1 MKKNIKFIV
10 GSLLSLFLI
19 PTGCDFLDRS
29 PDDMLTMDM
38 VFSDRVRTEDW
49 LAGIYSSIP
58 SPLWGYF
65 KDQGFNIMADD
76 ITIPQ
81 DWTPYGWANVYAYTT
96 GNWSATS
103 NWNPAY
109 WTGLPKRIRAALQF
123 QQNVKVIPDVGLT
136 EDYVE
141 QMKYEAR
148 FFVAY
153 YYSLMIEM
161 YGPVPF
167 NPTEIVSVD
176 ASEEKLMTPQEPY
189 DKIVNWIDEELLEI
203 SKHLPAVYPSN
214 ADWGRVTS
222 IMCLCIRAKTLLFA
236 ASPLF
241 NGNPDF
247 ANWKNSKGE
256 NLFSA
261 EYDESKWAKAA
272 DAFKVLIDAAEAA
285 GYGLYYEYNSD
296 GSIDPFMSCYNV
308 NLKRFS
314 DGNKEILFGRP
325 ENPDYGNWQAHHL
338 PKGIGGNSGMSVTQ
352 ELVDA
357 FFMENGE
364 VPILGYN
371 SDGSPIINEASGYS
385 ESGFSNETE
394 LRKTNW
400 PGGGPTSL
408 IDATTGNRPITTQ
421 NTFKMYTHREPRFYV
436 SVIFNNAWLGVA
448 GRNVNFLQGG
458 PDTDMTFDS
467 PHVGYNVRKGVS
479 LDVYPA
485 HGQYVYQPGILYRLA
500 DAYLGY
506 AEALNESASSPSSE
520 VYKYVNLIR
529 ERAGIPDLKAGLTKA
544 EMREAIMR
552 ERRVEFNCEGI
563 RFNDLR
569 RWKIADKYLNGDLYG
584 MNHDGNERS
593 DDSNNPNAFYWRKYY
608 KSRTFSKRMY
618 IWPVPQAQMDI
629 NPNLV
634 QAPGY

>member
-1 MKKNIKFIV
+1 
-10 GSLLSLFLI
+10 
-19 PTGCDFLDRS
+19 
-29 PDDMLTMDM
+29 
-38 VFSDRVRTEDW
+38 
-49 LAGIYSSIP
+49 
-58 SPLWGYF
+58 
-65 KDQGFNIMADD
+65 
-76 ITIPQ
+76 
-81 DWTPYGWANVYAYTT
+81 
-96 GNWSATS
+96 
-103 NWNPAY
+103 
-109 WTGLPKRIRAALQF
+109 
-123 QQNVKVIPDVGLT
+123 
-136 EDYVE
+136 
-141 QMKYEAR
+141 
-148 FFVAY
+148 
-153 YYSLMIEM
+153 
-161 YGPVPF
+161 
-167 NPTEIVSVD
+167 
-176 ASEEKLMTPQEPY
+176 
-189 DKIVNWIDEELLEI
+189 
-203 SKHLPAVYPSN
+203 
-214 ADWGRVTS
+214 
-222 IMCLCIRAKTLLFA
+222 
-236 ASPLF
+236 
-241 NGNPDF
+241 
-247 ANWKNSKGE
+247 
-256 NLFSA
+256 
-261 EYDESKWAKAA
+261 
-272 DAFKVLIDAAEAA
+272 
-285 GYGLYYEYNSD
+285 
-296 GSIDPFMSCYNV
+296 
-308 NLKRFS
+308 
-314 DGNKEILFGRP
+314 
-325 ENPDYGNWQAHHL
+325 
-338 PKGIGGNSGMSVTQ
+338 
-352 ELVDA
+352 
-357 FFMENGE
+357 
-364 VPILGYN
+364 
-371 SDGSPIINEASGYS
+371 
-385 ESGFSNETE
+385 
-394 LRKTNW
+394 
-400 PGGGPTSL
+400 
-408 IDATTGNRPITTQ
+408 
-421 NTFKMYTHREPRFYV
+421 MYTHREPRFYV

>member
-189 DKIVNWIDEELLEI
+189 DKI
-203 SKHLPAVYPSN
+203 
-214 ADWGRVTS
+214 
-222 IMCLCIRAKTLLFA
+222 
-236 ASPLF
+236 
-241 NGNPDF
+241 
-247 ANWKNSKGE
+247 
-256 NLFSA
+256 
-261 EYDESKWAKAA
+261 
-272 DAFKVLIDAAEAA
+272 
-285 GYGLYYEYNSD
+285 
-296 GSIDPFMSCYNV
+296 
-308 NLKRFS
+308 
-314 DGNKEILFGRP
+314 
-325 ENPDYGNWQAHHL
+325 
-338 PKGIGGNSGMSVTQ
+338 GIV
-352 ELVDA
+352 V
-357 FFMENGE
+357 
-364 VPILGYN
+364 
-371 SDGSPIINEASGYS
+371 
-385 ESGFSNETE
+385 
-394 LRKTNW
+394 
-400 PGGGPTSL
+400 
-408 IDATTGNRPITTQ
+408 
-421 NTFKMYTHREPRFYV
+421 
-436 SVIFNNAWLGVA
+436 
-448 GRNVNFLQGG
+448 
-458 PDTDMTFDS
+458 
-467 PHVGYNVRKGVS
+467 
-479 LDVYPA
+479 
-485 HGQYVYQPGILYRLA
+485 
-500 DAYLGY
+500 
-506 AEALNESASSPSSE
+506 
-520 VYKYVNLIR
+520 
-529 ERAGIPDLKAGLTKA
+529 
-544 EMREAIMR
+544 
-552 ERRVEFNCEGI
+552 
-563 RFNDLR
+563 
-569 RWKIADKYLNGDLYG
+569 
-584 MNHDGNERS
+584 
-593 DDSNNPNAFYWRKYY
+593 
-608 KSRTFSKRMY
+608 
-618 IWPVPQAQMDI
+618 
-629 NPNLV
+629 
-634 QAPGY
+634 